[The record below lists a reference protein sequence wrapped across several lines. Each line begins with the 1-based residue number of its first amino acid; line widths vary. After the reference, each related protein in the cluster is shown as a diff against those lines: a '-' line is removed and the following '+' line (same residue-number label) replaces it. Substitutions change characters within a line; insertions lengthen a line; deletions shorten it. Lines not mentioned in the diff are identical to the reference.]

1 MFDLET
7 QFVYLFQFQSL
18 EGYVIISTKQWD
30 SAVCLSNYPVQ
41 TKVISFVV
49 FEDATD

>member
-7 QFVYLFQFQSL
+7 QIVYLFQFQSL

-30 SAVCLSNYPVQ
+30 SAVGLCNYPLQ
-41 TKVISFVV
+41 TKLLSFVV